1 MKLNK
6 AKGNMYEWVTHTWGV
21 GRGCPHQCE
30 YCYVK
35 QPRFRREQPA
45 EFTLDQDFP
54 NLGSGRTIFVGHM
67 TDLFADGVPCADIK
81 SVFLHCA
88 RYHNSYVFQT
98 KNPQRLIDYAD
109 MMATLGLDVI
119 AGTTIETNRQVL
131 LDRYSNAPTS
141 HSRALGLAA
150 WDGRKF
156 LTIEPIMAF
165 DHEELVTLVRMAQPD
180 WVNIGADSKSHG
192 LPEPTR
198 DQVLALATSLADHG
212 IEVRNK
218 FNLER
223 LK

>member
-21 GRGCPHQCE
+21 GRGCTHQCE

-67 TDLFADGVPCADIK
+67 TDLFADGVPGDDIK
-81 SVFLHCA
+81 SVLMHCA
-88 RYHNSYVFQT
+88 KYRNTYVVQT
-98 KNPQRLIDYAD
+98 KNPERFIGFAETI
-109 MMATLGLDVI
+109 AAIGLDVI
-119 AGTTIETNRQVL
+119 VGTTLETNRQDL
-131 LDRYSNAPTS
+131 LDRYSNAPLVR
-141 HSRALGLAA
+141 SRILGLAA
-150 WDGRKF
+150 WIGRTF

-180 WVNIGADSKSHG
+180 WVNIGADSKGHG